1 MMPPPGPLAA
11 VDTPAPR
18 GRAAQVRVTYY
29 VTRFITATRA
39 VCSVTVTRMLA
50 AAGTHAVMTRDRGAG
65 LWPRLQVQLEV
76 TGKLK
81 LSSRTHSV
89 PVSRSD
95 SFGLPGTV
103 TGGTDLE
110 ATVTADHDH

>member
-29 VTRFITATRA
+29 VTRFITAPRA

-65 LWPRLQVQLEV
+65 PCGFQLEV
-76 TGKLK
+76 KLK

-103 TGGTDLE
+103 TGGTDS
-110 ATVTADHDH
+110 